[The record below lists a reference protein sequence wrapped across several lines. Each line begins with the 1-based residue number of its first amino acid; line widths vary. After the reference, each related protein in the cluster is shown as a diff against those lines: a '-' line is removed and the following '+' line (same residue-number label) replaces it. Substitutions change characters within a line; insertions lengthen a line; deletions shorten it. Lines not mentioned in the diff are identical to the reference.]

1 MGEYLSGQDLSGQD
15 LSGKVV
21 LITGASSGIGRA
33 LAQRLAGHGAKLALT
48 GRSKERLDEVAGS
61 LGDSHAEVIPADL
74 ARPGA
79 VETVIEQVI
88 SRFGAI
94 DILAANAGLYIPG
107 DVADG
112 DPDAWDEMISVNIN
126 SVFRAVHLVLPDM
139 IRQRAGHIVITS
151 SIAGHQSIIHEPV
164 YCATKHAVQAF
175 AHAVR
180 RQVTPH
186 NIRVGLI
193 APGIVLNPLWGYH
206 DEAAIAA
213 KVAANEG
220 IRSEDVADSITF
232 MLTRPEHVTIRDLVI
247 LPQAQDI

>member
-1 MGEYLSGQDLSGQD
+1 MGELLQD
-15 LSGKVV
+15 KVV

-48 GRSKERLDEVAGS
+48 GRSKERLEAVAVTIGN
-61 LGDSHAEVIPADL
+61 AETEIIPADL
-74 ARPGA
+74 ARPGQ
-79 VETVIEQVI
+79 VEKVIEQATA
-88 SRFGAI
+88 RFGPV

-112 DPDAWDEMISVNIN
+112 DPDAWDEMISLNIN
-126 SVFRAVHLVLPDM
+126 SVFRAVHLVLPEM
-139 IRQRAGHIVITS
+139 IKRRAGHIVITS

-206 DEAAIAA
+206 DEKEIAE

-220 IRSEDVADSITF
+220 IRSEDVADSIAF